1 MGPVKRTV
9 AAAALGI
16 VVLAALGAIYTG
28 YIRGDMS
35 DFGVPYRNAERIL
48 RGETLYRT
56 SDGHLQY
63 KYAPVSALFY
73 APLALLPLET
83 AKIIWY
89 GLEIILLAGVC
100 AVGWRILPRKRKS
113 PWFVIG
119 LGILASLKF
128 LGREI
133 ELGQV
138 NLLIIFLL
146 VLMVAAY
153 LAKRD
158 AWAGCLWA
166 LSIFFKPYALV
177 FLPYFVLKKRW
188 KPLLSGL
195 AVLVGGGFLPS
206 IFYGF
211 RGNLVVHR
219 EWISRLSDSTP
230 GLMAVG
236 DNASLYAFFWKLF
249 PGHSEAA
256 AKIAWVAAGCVIAAL
271 FLWMMRAAKS
281 ADLRGAEVLEA
292 SFLLVLIPFF
302 SPLGWYYNYLYALP
316 AFFVLLN
323 AWPLLSGSWKGILAA
338 DLVLIGG
345 TLREILGKSLFRFY
359 THQSLVVIN
368 FIILLVVLA
377 HVRARKID

>member
-1 MGPVKRTV
+1 MGPRKRTV
-9 AAAALGI
+9 GAIALGI
-16 VVLAALGAIYTG
+16 AVLAALAAIYAG
-28 YIRGDMS
+28 YVRGDMS

-48 RGETLYRT
+48 QGETLYRP

-63 KYAPVSALFY
+63 KYAPASALFY
-73 APLALLPLET
+73 VPLALLPLET

-89 GLEIILLAGVC
+89 GLEVILLAGIC

-113 PWFVIG
+113 AGFVIG
-119 LGILASLKF
+119 FGFLASLKF

-146 VLMVAAY
+146 VLMVGTY

-158 AWAGCLWA
+158 AWAGCFWA

-195 AVLVGGGFLPS
+195 AVLGGGGLLPAV
-206 IFYGF
+206 FYGF

-219 EWISRLSDSTP
+219 EWIDRLSDSTP
-230 GLMAVG
+230 GLLAVG
-236 DNASLYAFFWKLF
+236 DNASLLAFFLKLF
-249 PGHSEAA
+249 PGFPETIFQIAWAA
-256 AKIAWVAAGCVIAAL
+256 AGFAIAAL
-271 FLWMMRAAKS
+271 FLWMMRTAK
-281 ADLRGAEVLEA
+281 AGDLRGAEVLEA
-292 SFLLVLIPFF
+292 SFLLVLIPLF

-323 AWPLLSGSWKGILAA
+323 AWPLLSGTWKGVLAA
-338 DLVLIGG
+338 DFLLISG
-345 TLREILGKSLFRFY
+345 TLREILGKTLFDIYQRR
-359 THQSLVVIN
+359 SWVVVN
-368 FIILLVVLA
+368 FIIVLA
-377 HVRARKID
+377 ALAHLRARKID